1 MSLSIT
7 QATTPEQREAV
18 FRLRYSVLVEEARQP
33 SALADHQFR
42 CIEEPLDVTA
52 RLLVARYGETVVGAL
67 RVNLLSEGDWAGEA
81 ALLHTDQ
88 VRDAQ
93 AHTTAISSLPL
104 IASGFRT
111 SAVPL
116 RLLAAAYH
124 MNLEEEITHDFV
136 ATTPEHELFYQSL
149 GYRAYCGRVRH
160 PERGDVLPMVLTLR
174 DRAHFAAIGS
184 PLVDRQQEPRIDRPD
199 QLTSH

>member
-7 QATTPEQREAV
+7 QATAPEQREAV

-33 SALADHQFR
+33 SALADHQCR
-42 CIEEPLDVTA
+42 CIEEPLDATA
-52 RLLVARYGETVVGAL
+52 RLLLARYGDTVVGAL
-67 RVNLLSEGDWAGEA
+67 RVNLLIEGEWAGEA
-81 ALLHTDQ
+81 ALLHTDR

-93 AHTTAISSLPL
+93 VHATALSSLPL

-116 RLLAAAYH
+116 RLVSAAYY
-124 MNLEEEITHDFV
+124 MNLEEGITHDFV
-136 ATTPEHELFYQSL
+136 AATPEHELFYQSL

-160 PERGDVLPMVLTLR
+160 PEQGDVLPMVLALR
-174 DRAHFAAIGS
+174 DRAHLDAISS
-184 PLVDRQQEPRIDRPD
+184 PLAGQQREAPVDRPD
-199 QLTSH
+199 QLTSP